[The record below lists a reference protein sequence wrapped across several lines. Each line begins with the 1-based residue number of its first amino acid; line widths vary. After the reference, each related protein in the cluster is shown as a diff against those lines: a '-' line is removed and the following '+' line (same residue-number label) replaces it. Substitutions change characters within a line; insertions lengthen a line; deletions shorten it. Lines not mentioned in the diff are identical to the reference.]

1 METIEKISI
10 QKTKHSGIQQVDWN
24 NLEFGKYN
32 SDHMLACD
40 YGNREWQS
48 PKIIPFTN
56 LSLSPTTLGLHYGQC
71 IFEGLKAFRMV
82 DDRINIFRPD
92 RHYERFVKSAERMC
106 MAVIPEWIF
115 MDGLRQLI
123 ELDKDWVPRNPGG
136 ALYIRPF
143 MIATEAR
150 LGVKVSEE
158 FRFMIISGPVGPYYQ
173 KPVSV
178 KIETEFVRA
187 AKGGTG
193 YAKCAGNYGAAF
205 YPTQKAKE
213 QGYEQVL
220 WTDGKENKYI
230 EESGTM
236 NVMFVI
242 NGILV
247 TPPLSDSIL
256 DGVTRDSFIRI
267 AEDAGF
273 KVEER
278 PVSVEEIKKAFTDKT
293 ITEAFGAGT
302 AAVAS
307 PIKTIG
313 IGGVNYHLP
322 ANRQGSVAEQLKS
335 TLENIRTGKVADR
348 YHWNDII

>member
-1 METIEKISI
+1 METIEKISV
-10 QKTKHSGIQQVDWN
+10 QKTKHSAINEVDWN
-24 NLEFGKYN
+24 NLEFGKYH
-32 SDHMLACD
+32 SDHMLVCD
-40 YGNREWQS
+40 YAHEEWQT
-48 PKIIPFTN
+48 PKIVPFTN

-82 DDRINIFRPD
+82 DGRVNIFRPNK
-92 RHYERFVKSAERMC
+92 HYERFVKSSERMC

-115 MDGLRQLI
+115 IDGLRQLI
-123 ELDKDWVPRNPGG
+123 EVDQDWVPRQPGS

-173 KPVSV
+173 RPVSV

-187 AKGGTG
+187 PKGGTG

-213 QGYEQVL
+213 QGYDQVL
-220 WTDGKENKYI
+220 WTDGRENKYI

-242 NGILV
+242 DGVLV

-267 AEDAGF
+267 AEDAGL

-278 PVSVEEIKKAFTDKT
+278 LVSVEEIKNAFIDKKL
-293 ITEAFGAGT
+293 TEAFGAGT

-313 IGGVNYHLP
+313 IYGVNYHLP
-322 ANRQGSVAEQLKS
+322 VNKQDSVAEKLKS
-335 TLENIRTGKVADR
+335 TLENIRTGKIDDI
-348 YHWNDII
+348 YNWNYII